1 MCHRTLL
8 QDGCRICVNFDCFDP
23 VGARKYH
30 DTGLA
35 MVTNRLET
43 NIPHFAV
50 TRTVRGLEEDKSG
63 QVELWI
69 LICYMKYHGLTGGSR
84 NCQSPAKLS
93 LCRIRGDTRE

>member
-1 MCHRTLL
+1 M
-8 QDGCRICVNFDCFDP
+8 NFDCFDP

-50 TRTVRGLEEDKSG
+50 TRTVRGLEEDKSEDQG
-63 QVELWI
+63 IVSPQLNYPFVELEGI
-69 LICYMKYHGLTGGSR
+69 LENKFGEDIQR
-84 NCQSPAKLS
+84 
-93 LCRIRGDTRE
+93 